1 MFPTTTTTRPP
12 TVVLVGQS
20 NNLISRHMVEQGFD
34 TRHDMVGIWKA
45 QWDLPRKEIHDI
57 PTPSRITCDAL
68 KNIFLAK

>member
-1 MFPTTTTTRPP
+1 
-12 TVVLVGQS
+12 
-20 NNLISRHMVEQGFD
+20 MVEQGFD